1 MRVHRHTSLPLSGM
15 MEVEPMVMTFFFC
28 FDSSFSLPPL
38 LPLLL
43 FTADVVVFVAD
54 VVVSGI
60 ATSESSSM
68 LLQPMRPG

>member
-15 MEVEPMVMTFFFC
+15 MEVEPIVMTFFFC
-28 FDSSFSLPPL
+28 FEDDDDDSDDDSSS
-38 LPLLL
+38 PLLL
-43 FTADVVVFVAD
+43 LLLLTAVIWL
-54 VVVSGI
+54 SGI